1 MRKETHT
8 MRQQQTTLSE
18 LRKDIVAAG
27 LMLIVVSLGT
37 VLVMLLI
44 GGGH

>member
-1 MRKETHT
+1 
-8 MRQQQTTLSE
+8 MRQQLTP
-18 LRKDIVAAG
+18 LRALRQEALAA
-27 LMLIVVSLGT
+27 LAMLITVTVGT